1 LYQQER
7 YFIADFT
14 LQTLELKATPNYC
27 EVLSTFKGQGSRMS
41 KIQQHQQA
49 WNALIGLD
57 KRYYVSTGFYAL
69 GDAYL
74 ISGKDPKYK
83 NIIVLVEHQQ
93 KTQINHW
100 EYQCNKS
107 ECSQQ
112 PTIETNGDDGKGNLK
127 RKAPSLKVYS

>member
-1 LYQQER
+1 MVLSAFVSARALFHWRFHCEKLLKPFLLKAFDIYQQQMNKQQETQS
-7 YFIADFT
+7 AWDA
-14 LQTLELKATPNYC
+14 L
-27 EVLSTFKGQGSRMS
+27 MS
-41 KIQQHQQA
+41 L
-49 WNALIGLD
+49 N
-57 KRYYVSTGFYAL
+57 KRHYVSTGFYAL